1 MGPWLSAVAEINW
14 KVRSSDFTP
23 FGTSTLKADTSV
35 RLQEMRRHQ
44 VYRLDRPRSRSLF
57 KRLSRGL
64 RARFA
69 R

>member
-1 MGPWLSAVAEINW
+1 MSSATI
-14 KVRSSDFTP
+14 
-23 FGTSTLKADTSV
+23 KADAAI
-35 RLQEMRRHQ
+35 RLHEMRRHQ
-44 VYRLDRPRSRSLF
+44 VYRLERPRGRSLF

>member
-1 MGPWLSAVAEINW
+1 MSSA
-14 KVRSSDFTP
+14 
-23 FGTSTLKADTSV
+23 TLKADTSV